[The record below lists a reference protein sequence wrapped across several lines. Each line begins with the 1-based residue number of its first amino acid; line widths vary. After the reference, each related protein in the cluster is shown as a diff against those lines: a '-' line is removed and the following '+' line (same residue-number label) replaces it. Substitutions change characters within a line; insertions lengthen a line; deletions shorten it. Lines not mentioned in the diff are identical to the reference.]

1 MASPARVTTPRSY
14 NHYLEQN
21 SMKTEHDSTNP
32 SPYRVLNPATG
43 EVVEEFST
51 ATDAE
56 VQEAL
61 TFSQKAFES
70 WRSRP
75 IIERAEVAARVGGL
89 FTERADELAAI
100 ITEEMGKPLS
110 QAKGEARFCTDI
122 FNYFATHGPAL
133 TADQEINA
141 IGGGRAVIQ
150 RLPVGPLLG
159 IMPWNYPYYQVARF
173 AAPNLVLGNTII
185 LKHAEMCPR
194 SAEAIQSIMD
204 DAAVPA
210 GAYINLLAS
219 HAQIA
224 DIIAD
229 PRIQGV
235 SLTGSERAGA
245 IIGELAG
252 KHLKKAV
259 LELGGSDPYIVLDT
273 NDVAAAAAAA
283 WETRMDNMGQACNS
297 NKRIIV
303 MEDIYDDFVAELTRN
318 AKGLRPGNPAEES
331 EGGYAPL
338 SSRAAAQAL
347 ADQLNDAVAKGATL
361 HAGGDLQP
369 GPAAYIAPA
378 VLTGVR
384 PGMRAYNEELFGP
397 AAVVYKVSSDEEALR
412 LANDTQYGLGGA
424 VFSKDEKR
432 ARKIAEQLDVGMT
445 NVNIAAADG
454 AEMPFGGIK
463 RSGFGREL
471 GPLGME
477 EFVNKRLFYIGG

>member
-1 MASPARVTTPRSY
+1 MKAEP
-14 NHYLEQN
+14 N
-21 SMKTEHDSTNP
+21 SSTP
-32 SPYRVLNPATG
+32 SPYKVLNPATG
-43 EVVEEFST
+43 EVVEEFAT
-51 ATDAE
+51 ATDAD

-61 TFSQKAFES
+61 TLSEQTFRA

-75 IIERAEVAARVGGL
+75 ITERAEIAARVGGL
-89 FTERADELAAI
+89 FTQRADELAAI

-110 QAKGEARFCTDI
+110 QAKGEVEFCTDI
-122 FNYFATHGPAL
+122 FNYFATNGPAL
-133 TADQEINA
+133 TADQEINP
-141 IGGGRAVIQ
+141 ISGGRAIIQ
-150 RLPVGPLLG
+150 RLPVGPLVG

-194 SAEAIQSIMD
+194 SAQAIQSIMD
-204 DAAVPA
+204 DAGVPA
-210 GAYINLLAS
+210 GAYISLLAS

-273 NDVAAAAAAA
+273 DDVAAAAAAA
-283 WETRMDNMGQACNS
+283 WETRMDNLGQACNS

-303 MEDIYDDFVAELTRN
+303 MEDIYDDFVAELTRQ
-318 AKGLRPGNPAEES
+318 AEGLKPGNPAEEA
-331 EGGYAPL
+331 EGTYGPL
-338 SSRAAAQAL
+338 SSRAAAEAL
-347 ADQLNDAVAKGATL
+347 SDQLKDAVTKGATL
-361 HAGGDLQP
+361 HAGGELQVGP
-369 GPAAYIAPA
+369 GAYISPA

-384 PGMRAYNEELFGP
+384 PGMRAYQEELFGP
-397 AAVVYKVSSDEEALR
+397 AAVVYKVSNDEEALA

-432 ARKIAEQLDVGMT
+432 ARKIAEQLDVGMA
-445 NVNIAAADG
+445 NVNLAAADG
-454 AEMPFGGIK
+454 PDMPFGGIK
-463 RSGFGREL
+463 RSGYGREL

-477 EFVNKRLFYIGG
+477 EFVNKRLFYIAD